1 MISLLPD
8 DAVIKLKELFD
19 GKIEKLTQDEL
30 TALVTC
36 YSENEIN
43 NTQLQ
48 YVVPQH
54 RSDITKML
62 KKLCNEGFLIA
73 EGNGRGTKY
82 HINESEGK
90 FETLE
95 DKVESSE
102 NNMESSESNMESSES
117 NMESLKSNMESS
129 KQNKQRM
136 PFEELQ
142 ALIISLSQ
150 DYISIEEIATK
161 VHKTPKYLINFI
173 IPRMFQNGTIE
184 RLYPGIPNHPKQKYK
199 ATNRNFNKQ

>member
-1 MISLLPD
+1 M
-8 DAVIKLKELFD
+8 
-19 GKIEKLTQDEL
+19 
-30 TALVTC
+30 
-36 YSENEIN
+36 
-43 NTQLQ
+43 
-48 YVVPQH
+48 
-54 RSDITKML
+54 
-62 KKLCNEGFLIA
+62 IA

-102 NNMESSESNMESSES
+102 NNMESSESNMESLKS
-117 NMESLKSNMESS
+117 NMESLKRNMESS

-136 PFEELQ
+136 TFEELQ

-199 ATNRNFNKQ
+199 ATNKNFNKQ